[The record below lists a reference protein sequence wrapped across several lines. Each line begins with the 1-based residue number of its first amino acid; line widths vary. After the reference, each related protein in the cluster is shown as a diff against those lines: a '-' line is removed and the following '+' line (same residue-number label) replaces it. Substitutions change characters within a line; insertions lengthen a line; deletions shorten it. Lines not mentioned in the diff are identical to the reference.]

1 MTEYKLLKKI
11 VINGKKRN
19 IYKKKGSKK
28 QYIKCKGK
36 MMNLVKYKKMKTKKL
51 SKKKKLSRKTKKKGG
66 FTTTD
71 FYNTT
76 MYTDAQ
82 RAHMLHIGIE
92 DLEDRLKK
100 KLAPYQLNYGV
111 DPKNEALLVLDY
123 ALVKLIKDYYGYDV
137 SHRRGYYI
145 KINLKDANYE
155 QDVPLQRTERRFR
168 RDTPPRPQEQQQQQQ
183 HYPRPSVTY
192 TAHTYQGT
200 PYEFIDGKF
209 KFFEGCTGN
218 NTEQTVPYCK
228 VDDHHY
234 PGQKCDNVPNKCK
247 LDENATRAV
256 FGFRKGAK
264 SVRPSGPG
272 AKEAAHN
279 AARELYMLGKG
290 GKKKRVKKS
299 KNPSKKVKKIK

>member
-1 MTEYKLLKKI
+1 
-11 VINGKKRN
+11 
-19 IYKKKGSKK
+19 
-28 QYIKCKGK
+28 
-36 MMNLVKYKKMKTKKL
+36 
-51 SKKKKLSRKTKKKGG
+51 
-66 FTTTD
+66 
-71 FYNTT
+71 

-100 KLAPYQLNYGV
+100 KLAPYQWNYGV

-183 HYPRPSVTY
+183 HYPRPSVTQ
-192 TAHTYQGT
+192 TAYTYQGT
-200 PYEFIDGKF
+200 PYDEIDGKYILF
-209 KFFEGCTGN
+209 QGCNGN
-218 NTEQTVPYCK
+218 PDVKAPLCK
-228 VDDHHY
+228 VDDRYFHE
-234 PGQKCDNVPNKCK
+234 QKCDIVPNKCK
-247 LDENATRAV
+247 LDENATKAL
-256 FGFRKGAK
+256 FAFRKYPGAK
-264 SVRPSGPG
+264 SVRVGPG
-272 AKEAAHN
+272 AKEAAHR
-279 AARELYMLGKG
+279 AAEEIYYGKQPG